1 MGDAFDN
8 RKNID
13 FWALNWARKNVYDNF
28 KKLGVKVYQLVGNHD
43 VYYKNTNEINSIESL
58 LEDYDNIVPISSPDS
73 YKIGKSNFFMI
84 PWICPENYDETKSK
98 ISKTKSK
105 VAFGHL
111 EVNGFSAH
119 KGYVME
125 NGMDKSFFDRFEAVY
140 SGHFHTPSN
149 DGKIFYLGNPY
160 QIYWN
165 DVNDRRGFHI
175 FDTETL
181 ETEFVENTYTI
192 FEKVYYNDTNP
203 TLFNTT
209 KFKDKFVKVI
219 VRKKTNQLQFE
230 KFLDKI
236 IKTGAIDVK
245 IVENFGIDDEEV
257 DFSKDEGEDTLTIL
271 NKYIEDSDFELS
283 KEIVKNLMKEVYQQA
298 CELD

>member
-1 MGDAFDN
+1 MSKGIN
-8 RKNID
+8 
-13 FWALNWARKNVYDNF
+13 
-28 KKLGVKVYQLVGNHD
+28 LGVKL
-43 VYYKNTNEINSIESL
+43 INDISG
-58 LEDYDNIVPISSPDS
+58 LE
-73 YKIGKSNFFMI
+73 
-84 PWICPENYDETKSK
+84 
-98 ISKTKSK
+98 
-105 VAFGHL
+105 
-111 EVNGFSAH
+111 
-119 KGYVME
+119 
-125 NGMDKSFFDRFEAVY
+125 
-140 SGHFHTPSN
+140 
-149 DGKIFYLGNPY
+149 
-160 QIYWN
+160 
-165 DVNDRRGFHI
+165 

-181 ETEFVENTYTI
+181 KTEFIENTYTI